1 MVFGA
6 MRNIR
11 TLSGVLGL
19 EFLVNYVFYRAP
31 KERADGKS

>member
-1 MVFGA
+1 
-6 MRNIR
+6 
-11 TLSGVLGL
+11 VLGL